1 MLSITLVLLGVER
14 AFGIGIFDPALG
26 GDPIL
31 FEHLFWF
38 YSHPAVYI
46 MLLPAMGVV
55 SEVIACFAHKRI
67 FGYKVMAFSIL
78 AIALF
83 GFLVWGHHMF
93 VSGQSIYAGV
103 AFSLLSFLVSVPS
116 ALKIFNWLATLYKS
130 HIRFDAPMLF
140 ALSFIG
146 LFLIG
151 GLTGVFVA
159 TLALDIQM
167 HDTYFVVAHFHY
179 IMVGGMVSAYMAGLH
194 FWWPKITGRRYPEMW
209 ARVSAIIVFAGFNL
223 TFFPQ
228 FILGWAGMPRR
239 YHAYAE
245 EFQLLNVFSSAGAGM
260 LAVGYLLPLLYLIWS
275 LRYGARASGNPWDA
289 RGLEWSVASP
299 PPEENFATVPR
310 VDSEAYAYDTPR

>member
-1 MLSITLVLLGVER
+1 M
-14 AFGIGIFDPALG
+14 
-26 GDPIL
+26 L

-46 MLLPAMGVV
+46 MILPAMGVI
-55 SEVIACFAHKRI
+55 SEVVSCFAHKRI
-67 FGYKVMAFSIL
+67 FGYRVMAFSIL

-116 ALKIFNWLATLYKS
+116 AIKIFNWLATLYKGRV
-130 HIRFDAPMLF
+130 RFDAPMLF
-140 ALSFIG
+140 AMSFLG

-159 TLALDIQM
+159 TLALDVQM

-179 IMVGGMVSAYMAGLH
+179 IMVGGAVSAYMAALH
-194 FWWPKITGRRYPEMW
+194 FWWPKITGRLYPEMW
-209 ARVSAIIVFAGFNL
+209 ARVAAITVFAGFNL

-228 FILGWAGMPRR
+228 YILGWAGMPRR
-239 YHAYAE
+239 YHAYVE
-245 EFQLLNVFSSAGAGM
+245 DFQLLNVFSSAGASM
-260 LAVGYLLPLLYLIWS
+260 LAVGYLLPLIYLLWS
-275 LRYGARASGNPWDA
+275 LRYGPHASANPWNA
-289 RGLEWSVASP
+289 RGLEWTVSSP
-299 PPEENFATVPR
+299 PPEENFQRPPR
-310 VDSEAYAYDTPR
+310 VEHEAYAYDTDA